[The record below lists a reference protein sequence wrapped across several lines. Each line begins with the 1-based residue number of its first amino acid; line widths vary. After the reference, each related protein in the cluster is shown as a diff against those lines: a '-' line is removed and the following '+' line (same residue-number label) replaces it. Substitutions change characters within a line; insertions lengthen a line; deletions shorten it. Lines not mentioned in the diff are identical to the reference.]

1 VRMATPDRPK
11 AAPSKSP
18 ARPVVVP
25 PPIVRRAPGAPG
37 PAEPAPPPPPPPLAS
52 AIVGSLK
59 DVAKASFLE
68 KRPYLKYAFANPY
81 NLTLFGG
88 MLAAAGLTLNP
99 LLAIMAVGLESLWLL
114 YAPDS
119 KRLRHLLWD
128 PRFEQ
133 VRQALLA
140 DERRERLALLAPPE
154 RKRVDTLM
162 ARQADINRLAA
173 QNPSF
178 TGDLLRSELTKT
190 ERLVDA
196 FIDMAVTS
204 VRYDAYLRSV
214 DVDAIDADRERL
226 EGDIE
231 AGKIGDQQVE
241 LARRNLAII
250 LKRLEKM
257 REIRRYLD
265 VARGQLDLIEN
276 SFQLIADNIV
286 TMQSPQELTGQL
298 NELLDGVESIRQT
311 AAETEAILST
321 VA

>member
-1 VRMATPDRPK
+1 VGALSDVVR
-11 AAPSKSP
+11 SS
-18 ARPVVVP
+18 
-25 PPIVRRAPGAPG
+25 I
-37 PAEPAPPPPPPPLAS
+37 
-52 AIVGSLK
+52 
-59 DVAKASFLE
+59 LE
-68 KRPYLKYAFANPY
+68 KRPYLKFAFANPY

-88 MLAAAGLTLNP
+88 VLAAAGLTLNP
-99 LLAIMAVGLESLWLL
+99 FLAILAVGVESLWLL

-119 KRLRHLLWD
+119 KRLKHLLWD
-128 PRFEQ
+128 PRFDQ

-140 DERRERLALLAPPE
+140 EERGQRLALLAPPE
-154 RKRVDTLM
+154 RKRVDALM
-162 ARQADINRLAA
+162 GRQAEIHRLAS

-214 DVDAIDADRERL
+214 NVDAIDADRERL
-226 EGDIE
+226 EREIESSEDGDT
-231 AGKIGDQQVE
+231 QVG
-241 LARRNLAII
+241 LAKKNLAII

-286 TMQSPQELTGQL
+286 TMQSPQELSGQL

-311 AAETEAILST
+311 AAETETMLGTMA
-321 VA
+321 

>member
-1 VRMATPDRPK
+1 MATPDRPK
-11 AAPSKSP
+11 APPGKPVAVPPLPPQPRRGAGVPAPPSP
-18 ARPVVVP
+18 APQ
-25 PPIVRRAPGAPG
+25 
-37 PAEPAPPPPPPPLAS
+37 APPPPALAS
-52 AIVGSLK
+52 AVVGSLK
-59 DVAKASFLE
+59 DVVRSSVFE

-88 MLAAAGLTLNP
+88 MLAAAGLTFNP
-99 LLAIMAVGLESLWLL
+99 FLAILAVGLESLWLL

-119 KRLRHLLWD
+119 ARLKHLLWD
-128 PRFEQ
+128 PRFDE
-133 VRQALLA
+133 VRQAILA
-140 DERRERLALLAPPE
+140 QERGQRLALLAPPE

-162 ARQADINRLAA
+162 ARQAEIHRLAA

-178 TGDLLRSELTKT
+178 TGDLLRTELTKT

-204 VRYDAYLRSV
+204 ARYDAYLGSV
-214 DVDAIDADRERL
+214 NVDAIDADRERL
-226 EGDIE
+226 EREIE
-231 AGKIGDQQVE
+231 SGEARDPQVD
-241 LARRNLAII
+241 LAKKNLAII

-286 TMQSPQELTGQL
+286 TMQSPLELSGQL

-311 AAETEAILST
+311 AAETEAALST
-321 VA
+321 MA

>member
-1 VRMATPDRPK
+1 MATPDRPK

-99 LLAIMAVGLESLWLL
+99 LLAILAVGLESLWLL

-119 KRLRHLLWD
+119 NRLKHLLWD
-128 PRFEQ
+128 PRFEE

-140 DERRERLALLAPPE
+140 EERRERLALLAPPE
-154 RKRVDTLM
+154 RRRVDTLM
-162 ARQADINRLAA
+162 ARQAQIHRLAA

-178 TGDLLRSELTKT
+178 TGELLRSELTKT

-204 VRYDAYLRSV
+204 ARYDAYLGSV
-214 DVDAIDADRERL
+214 DVEAIDADRERL
-226 EGDIE
+226 EREIESGE
-231 AGKIGDQQVE
+231 AGDPQVD
-241 LARRNLAII
+241 LSKKNLAII

-286 TMQSPQELTGQL
+286 TMQSPQELSGQL

-311 AAETEAILST
+311 AVETDAMIGTL
-321 VA
+321 A

>member
-1 VRMATPDRPK
+1 
-11 AAPSKSP
+11 
-18 ARPVVVP
+18 VP
-25 PPIVRRAPGAPG
+25 PPLLQAQAS
-37 PAEPAPPPPPPPLAS
+37 PPVLAS
-52 AIVGSLK
+52 AVVGSLK
-59 DVAKASFLE
+59 DVARSSELE
-68 KRPYLKYAFANPY
+68 KRPYVKYAFANPY

-99 LLAIMAVGLESLWLL
+99 LLAILAVGLESLWLL

-119 KRLRHLLWD
+119 KRLQHLLWD
-128 PRFEQ
+128 PRFDQ
-133 VRQALLA
+133 VRQAILA
-140 DERRERLALLAPPE
+140 QERSQRLALLAPPE
-154 RKRVDTLM
+154 RKRVDTLT
-162 ARQADINRLAA
+162 ARQAEIHRLAA

-178 TGDLLRSELTKT
+178 TGDLLRTELMKT

-204 VRYDAYLRSV
+204 ARYDAYLDSV
-214 DVDAIDADRERL
+214 NVDALDADRERL
-226 EGDIE
+226 EREIESGETGDT
-231 AGKIGDQQVE
+231 QVD
-241 LARRNLAII
+241 LAKKNLAII

-286 TMQSPQELTGQL
+286 TMQSPQELSGQL

-311 AAETEAILST
+311 AAETEAALST
-321 VA
+321 MA